1 MDKWKNL
8 FKVGP
13 TRAGRIPLWL
23 PIIALILI
31 FVVFIISSDIT
42 KIHDSIMKMQF
53 SYLLIAITLWVSG
66 SLIRTVRWHFFLNE
80 FDNRIPFKKNFKYYL
95 AGFAFVISPGRIGEI
110 VRSPYIK
117 RDYGV
122 SISKTASIVFVQRI
136 YDLIGLTIVL
146 SIGLIFIDYTQTIL
160 LVPLS
165 MLFLIFLILKN
176 KNKLLKL
183 MNLVSKIKLFRNLDS
198 NVEEIYDSIAK
209 LLKAKFFILGCSIS
223 TISFIFYSTAVYFLI
238 TGLDAYLSFQE
249 IMVISTISQ
258 LLSFISL
265 IPAGIGVFEGGM
277 IGLFTLYGID
287 YETAITAT
295 ILIRLITTGVVTVIG
310 LYFLRIIS
318 KPKSI
323 E

>member
-1 MDKWKNL
+1 MKNSNYDTMI
-8 FKVGP
+8 KK
-13 TRAGRIPLWL
+13 ISKS
-23 PIIALILI
+23 IILIILLILI
-31 FVVFIISSDIT
+31 YVAFIVSSDIT
-42 KIHDSIMKMQF
+42 KINESIMKMKP
-53 SYLLIAITLWVSG
+53 SYLLIAVFFWTSG
-66 SLIRTVRWHFFLNE
+66 FLINSIRWHFFINE
-80 FDNRIPFKKNFKYYL
+80 FTKKISFKQNIQYYL
-95 AGFAFVISPGRIGEI
+95 AGFAFVISPGGIGEI

-122 SISKTASIVFVQRI
+122 SISKTASIIFVQRI

-146 SIGLIFIDYTQTIL
+146 SIGLIFIDYSKTII
-160 LVPLS
+160 LVPIS
-165 MLFLIFLILKN
+165 ILFFIILILKN

-258 LLSFISL
+258 LLAFISL

>member
-1 MDKWKNL
+1 MKNSNYDTMI
-8 FKVGP
+8 KK
-13 TRAGRIPLWL
+13 ISKS
-23 PIIALILI
+23 IILIILLILI
-31 FVVFIISSDIT
+31 YVAFIVSSDIT
-42 KIHDSIMKMQF
+42 KINESIMKMKP
-53 SYLLIAITLWVSG
+53 SNLLIAVFFWMSG
-66 SLIRTVRWHFFLNE
+66 ILINSIRWHFFINE
-80 FDNRIPFKKNFKYYL
+80 FTKKISFKQNIQYYL
-95 AGFAFVISPGRIGEI
+95 AGFAFVISPGGIGEI

-122 SISKTASIVFVQRI
+122 SISKTASIIFVQRI

-146 SIGLIFIDYTQTIL
+146 SIGLIFIDYSKTII
-160 LVPLS
+160 LVPIS
-165 MLFLIFLILKN
+165 ILFFIILILKN

-258 LLSFISL
+258 LLAFISL

>member
-1 MDKWKNL
+1 MKNSNYDTMI
-8 FKVGP
+8 KK
-13 TRAGRIPLWL
+13 ISKS
-23 PIIALILI
+23 IILIILLILI
-31 FVVFIISSDIT
+31 YVAFIVSSDIT
-42 KIHDSIMKMQF
+42 KINESIMKMKP
-53 SYLLIAITLWVSG
+53 SNLLIAVFFWMSG
-66 SLIRTVRWHFFLNE
+66 SLINSIRWHFFINE
-80 FDNRIPFKKNFKYYL
+80 FTKKISFKQNIQYYL
-95 AGFAFVISPGRIGEI
+95 AGFAFVISPGGIGEI

-122 SISKTASIVFVQRI
+122 SISKTASIIFVQRI

-146 SIGLIFIDYTQTIL
+146 SIGLIFIDYPKTIL
-160 LVPLS
+160 LVPIS
-165 MLFLIFLILKN
+165 ILFFIILILKN